1 MNKWMIWGETPL
13 FLVQHPSAKWCL
25 FLIFYLKLQERSTPS
40 RCFVMWKKCK
50 CHATGARFFL
60 MHHGQD
66 DYRPCVTTDSY
77 AAGDPRKYALL
88 GTVRPYP
95 LPIKVLL
102 SEDQFPFPKVGY
114 VSSLEGNI
122 RFVSLDV
129 KISEELALNTTPH
142 RHVGLATLLPW
153 P

>member
-1 MNKWMIWGETPL
+1 MSCNW
-13 FLVQHPSAKWCL
+13 SA
-25 FLIFYLKLQERSTPS
+25 S
-40 RCFVMWKKCK
+40 
-50 CHATGARFFL
+50 FFDAPW
-60 MHHGQD
+60 QD
-66 DYRPCVTTDSY
+66 HYRPCVTTDSY

-102 SEDQFPFPKVGY
+102 SEDQFPVHKVGY

-129 KISEELALNTTPH
+129 KLSESLAPH
-142 RHVGLATLLPW
+142 RHVGLA
-153 P
+153 